1 LKGSAE
7 ARERKGLNK
16 GATKCINK
24 KERKTKKQN
33 KAKKKTA
40 LCHAD
45 SSIVIE
51 DDQQIKRALTRSSMP
66 HFFLGRC
73 DELNRTKRV

>member
-16 GATKCINK
+16 EATKCINK

-33 KAKKKTA
+33 KAEKNAQPKQEKER
-40 LCHAD
+40 D
-45 SSIVIE
+45 
-51 DDQQIKRALTRSSMP
+51 
-66 HFFLGRC
+66 
-73 DELNRTKRV
+73 